1 MRKLTTFLVIV
12 LCLLLVAPPAEA
24 KEIKKIAQTGLQFLK
39 VDMLARS
46 AGMGGAYTMAGA
58 GAGAMFHNP
67 AGLSE
72 LQASVEA
79 FGSIT
84 TWIADINYMAG
95 AVAKDLGNWG
105 TVGVSFVN
113 ADYGDDIV
121 GTRVDVGTDE
131 GYKVVDIGNVGATA
145 IGVSYARR
153 LTNKFRV
160 GGQVKYCM
168 QQLGENLMPKTN
180 EIKENKVDGV
190 AYDFGTI
197 FYPGLKSLHLG
208 MSIRNFSPQYKYEE
222 EAFELPLTFRVGV
235 AANIFDFVGN
245 LPNVLSNSSLLVAV
259 DALHPRDYTER
270 LHFGAE
276 YLFAD
281 MLALRAGWKSN
292 YREESFSVGFGV
304 KYSVGGT
311 GLKIDYSYSDLGAFE
326 GVNRITVGGTF

>member
-24 KEIKKIAQTGLQFLK
+24 KSIKKVAQTGLQFLK

-46 AGMGGAYTMAGA
+46 AGMGGAFTMAGS
-58 GAGAMFHNP
+58 GADAMFYNP

-72 LQASVEA
+72 LQSSVEA
-79 FGSIT
+79 FGSMT

-105 TVGVSFVN
+105 TVGVSFIN
-113 ADYGDDIV
+113 ADYGDDIQ
-121 GTRVDVGTDE
+121 GTRVAVGTDE
-131 GYKVVDIGNVGATA
+131 GYSLHDIGTVGATA
-145 IGVSYARR
+145 LGVSFARR

-160 GGQVKYCM
+160 GAQVKYCM

-180 EIKENKVDGV
+180 EIKSNEVSGL

-197 FYPGLKSLHLG
+197 FYPGFKSLQIG
-208 MSIRNFSPQYKYEE
+208 MSIQNFSPQYKYEE
-222 EAFELPLTFRVGV
+222 EAFELPLTFRIGAAMNLFEVVG
-235 AANIFDFVGN
+235 G
-245 LPNVLSNSSLLVAV
+245 PSNSSLLLAV

-270 LHFGAE
+270 LHMGAE
-276 YLFAD
+276 YWFAD
-281 MLALRAGWKSN
+281 LLAVRAGYKTN
-292 YREESFSVGFGV
+292 YDEESFSMGFGV
-304 KYSVGGT
+304 KYSVGGI
-311 GLKIDYSYSDLGAFE
+311 GLKVDYAYSDLGAFD